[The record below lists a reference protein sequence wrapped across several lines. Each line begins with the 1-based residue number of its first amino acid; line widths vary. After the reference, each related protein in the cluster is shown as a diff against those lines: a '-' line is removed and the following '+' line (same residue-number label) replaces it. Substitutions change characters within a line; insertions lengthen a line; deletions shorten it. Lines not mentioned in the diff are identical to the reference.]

1 MNTIEKLFSGQSTP
15 ISNHP
20 LPFSLALLSPS
31 PAEMPIALKLAPVFP
46 RGSFYLLHPCC
57 APDLLN
63 LYQNIMP
70 WDLIRWVVRYLDN
83 LIHLSICFV
92 FFFFL
97 WLHPQFMNV
106 PQPGTE
112 SEKQP
117 QLTPQLQQHQI
128 LITHSA
134 GMGIEPMPPLQ
145 QPKPHCNRDKT

>member
-92 FFFFL
+92 FFFFMAASTVHERSPARD
-97 WLHPQFMNV
+97 WIWEAASTYTAATATPDPYNPQCRDGDWTHASSAAT
-106 PQPGTE
+106 QAT
-112 SEKQP
+112 
-117 QLTPQLQQHQI
+117 LQ
-128 LITHSA
+128 
-134 GMGIEPMPPLQ
+134 
-145 QPKPHCNRDKT
+145 